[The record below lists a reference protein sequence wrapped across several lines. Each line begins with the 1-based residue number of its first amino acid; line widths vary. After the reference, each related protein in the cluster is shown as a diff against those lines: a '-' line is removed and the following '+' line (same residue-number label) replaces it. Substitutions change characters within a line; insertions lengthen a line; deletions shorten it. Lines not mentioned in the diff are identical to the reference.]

1 MKLLVAEDQSMLR
14 DAMCQLLLME
24 ESVSTIDQA
33 GNGGEAIAILSN
45 KAIDVAILD
54 VEMPI
59 LSGLDVLEWVRKYQN
74 VKVIIVT
81 TFKRS
86 GYFQRAIRSNVDAYV
101 LKDRSVADLMKTI
114 QKVLSGGKEYSPELM
129 ENVISN
135 PLSEQEI
142 KILSLIAQG
151 KTSKEIAC
159 TLFLSNGT
167 VRNYTSNIFDKLGVN
182 NRLEALKIARE
193 KGLAVIVFF
202 QSRCHNVLR
211 GMYVCKN
218 LKNVLIRLVM
228 QFWPLL

>member
-159 TLFLSNGT
+159 TSFLSNGT

-193 KGLAVIVFF
+193 KDWL
-202 QSRCHNVLR
+202 
-211 GMYVCKN
+211 
-218 LKNVLIRLVM
+218 
-228 QFWPLL
+228 

>member
-45 KAIDVAILD
+45 KAID

-193 KGLAVIVFF
+193 KDWL
-202 QSRCHNVLR
+202 
-211 GMYVCKN
+211 
-218 LKNVLIRLVM
+218 
-228 QFWPLL
+228 

>member
-114 QKVLSGGKEYSPELM
+114 QKVLSWGKEYSPELM

-193 KGLAVIVFF
+193 KDWL
-202 QSRCHNVLR
+202 
-211 GMYVCKN
+211 
-218 LKNVLIRLVM
+218 
-228 QFWPLL
+228 

>member
-24 ESVSTIDQA
+24 ESVSTIVQA
-33 GNGGEAIAILSN
+33 GNGEEAIAILSN

-193 KGLAVIVFF
+193 KDWL
-202 QSRCHNVLR
+202 
-211 GMYVCKN
+211 
-218 LKNVLIRLVM
+218 
-228 QFWPLL
+228 

>member
-59 LSGLDVLEWVRKYQN
+59 LSGLYVLEWVRKYQN

-193 KGLAVIVFF
+193 KDWL
-202 QSRCHNVLR
+202 
-211 GMYVCKN
+211 
-218 LKNVLIRLVM
+218 
-228 QFWPLL
+228 

>member
-54 VEMPI
+54 VEMLI

-193 KGLAVIVFF
+193 KDWL
-202 QSRCHNVLR
+202 
-211 GMYVCKN
+211 
-218 LKNVLIRLVM
+218 
-228 QFWPLL
+228 

>member
-114 QKVLSGGKEYSPELM
+114 QKVLSEGKEYSPELM

-193 KGLAVIVFF
+193 KDWL
-202 QSRCHNVLR
+202 
-211 GMYVCKN
+211 
-218 LKNVLIRLVM
+218 
-228 QFWPLL
+228 

>member
-33 GNGGEAIAILSN
+33 GNGEEAIAILSN
-45 KAIDVAILD
+45 KAIDVAILA

-193 KGLAVIVFF
+193 KDWL
-202 QSRCHNVLR
+202 
-211 GMYVCKN
+211 
-218 LKNVLIRLVM
+218 
-228 QFWPLL
+228 

>member
-182 NRLEALKIARE
+182 NRLEALKIALE
-193 KGLAVIVFF
+193 KDWL
-202 QSRCHNVLR
+202 
-211 GMYVCKN
+211 
-218 LKNVLIRLVM
+218 
-228 QFWPLL
+228 

>member
-33 GNGGEAIAILSN
+33 GNGEEAIAILSN

-59 LSGLDVLEWVRKYQN
+59 LSGLYVLEWVRKYQN

-193 KGLAVIVFF
+193 KDWL
-202 QSRCHNVLR
+202 
-211 GMYVCKN
+211 
-218 LKNVLIRLVM
+218 
-228 QFWPLL
+228 

>member
-167 VRNYTSNIFDKLGVN
+167 VRNYMSNIFDKLGVN

-193 KGLAVIVFF
+193 KDWL
-202 QSRCHNVLR
+202 
-211 GMYVCKN
+211 
-218 LKNVLIRLVM
+218 
-228 QFWPLL
+228 

>member
-101 LKDRSVADLMKTI
+101 LKDRSVADLMKTF

-151 KTSKEIAC
+151 KTSK
-159 TLFLSNGT
+159 
-167 VRNYTSNIFDKLGVN
+167 
-182 NRLEALKIARE
+182 
-193 KGLAVIVFF
+193 
-202 QSRCHNVLR
+202 
-211 GMYVCKN
+211 
-218 LKNVLIRLVM
+218 
-228 QFWPLL
+228 

>member
-59 LSGLDVLEWVRKYQN
+59 LSGLDFLEWVRKYQN

-193 KGLAVIVFF
+193 KDWL
-202 QSRCHNVLR
+202 
-211 GMYVCKN
+211 
-218 LKNVLIRLVM
+218 
-228 QFWPLL
+228 

>member
-167 VRNYTSNIFDKLGVN
+167 VRNYTSNSFDKLGVN

-193 KGLAVIVFF
+193 KDWL
-202 QSRCHNVLR
+202 
-211 GMYVCKN
+211 
-218 LKNVLIRLVM
+218 
-228 QFWPLL
+228 

>member
-45 KAIDVAILD
+45 KAIDVAILY

-86 GYFQRAIRSNVDAYV
+86 GYFQRAIRSNVDVYV

-193 KGLAVIVFF
+193 KDWL
-202 QSRCHNVLR
+202 
-211 GMYVCKN
+211 
-218 LKNVLIRLVM
+218 
-228 QFWPLL
+228 

>member
-33 GNGGEAIAILSN
+33 GNGEEAIAILSN

-101 LKDRSVADLMKTI
+101 LKDCSVADLMKTI

-193 KGLAVIVFF
+193 KDWL
-202 QSRCHNVLR
+202 
-211 GMYVCKN
+211 
-218 LKNVLIRLVM
+218 
-228 QFWPLL
+228 

>member
-129 ENVISN
+129 ENVIFN

-193 KGLAVIVFF
+193 KDWL
-202 QSRCHNVLR
+202 
-211 GMYVCKN
+211 
-218 LKNVLIRLVM
+218 
-228 QFWPLL
+228 

>member
-86 GYFQRAIRSNVDAYV
+86 GYFQRAIRSNVDPYV

-193 KGLAVIVFF
+193 KDWL
-202 QSRCHNVLR
+202 
-211 GMYVCKN
+211 
-218 LKNVLIRLVM
+218 
-228 QFWPLL
+228 